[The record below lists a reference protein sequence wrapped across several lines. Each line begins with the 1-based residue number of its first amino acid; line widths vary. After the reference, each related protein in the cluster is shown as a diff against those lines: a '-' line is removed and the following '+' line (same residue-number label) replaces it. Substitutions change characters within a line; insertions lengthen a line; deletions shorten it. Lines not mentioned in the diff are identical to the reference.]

1 MSNSIVVEE
10 GACGTMDAMRVKQ
23 QLAATQDMMRPMGR
37 ASKHEYLS
45 SHSDSTGLAEPSFI
59 RRSTCSDTD
68 CGVMRARYIFL

>member
-10 GACGTMDAMRVKQ
+10 GACGIMDALLVKQ
-23 QLAATQDMMRPMGR
+23 QVAATQDMMRPMVR
-37 ASKHEYLS
+37 ECEHEYLS

-68 CGVMRARYIFL
+68 CGVMRAGYIFL